1 MRIHSGCAV
10 GSDLLFVCKDAAV
23 GPLAGLAL
31 HHRNQRCVGAHAVV
45 LAVAENQSLVET
57 DVAGLACGNQLE
69 LCRCEVLFLDS
80 VLLLEEL
87 ENLVLSVARGILV
100 LLGILVVLHVGITG
114 QNGIELFC
122 LDEVGCGFLHLL
134 LGDVRQDVGDA
145 EDGIL
150 GVVSDS
156 DLDFGAV
163 GLEDHAVDCKRACD
177 PLVFLDSA
185 VVVRVQIHDAG
196 LVELILIDGVL
207 LGIES
212 G

>member
-1 MRIHSGCAV
+1 MRIHSGCTV
-10 GSDLLFVCKDAAV
+10 GSDLLLVCKDAAV
-23 GPLAGLAL
+23 GSVTGLAL
-31 HHRNQRCVGAHAVV
+31 HHCNQRCVGAHAVV
-45 LAVAENQSLVET
+45 LAVSENQGLVET

-69 LCRCEVLFLDS
+69 LGGCKIILRDS
-80 VLLLEEL
+80 VFLLEEL
-87 ENLVLSVARGILV
+87 QHLLLAVARGILV
-100 LLGILVVLHVGITG
+100 LLGILIVLNVGIAG
-114 QNGIELFC
+114 HDGIELFGF
-122 LDEVGCGFLHLL
+122 DEVGCGLLHLL

-150 GVVSDS
+150 GVVSDG
-156 DLDFGAV
+156 DLDLGAV
-163 GLEDHAVDCKRACD
+163 GLEDHAVDCKRAGH

-196 LVELILIDGVL
+196 LVELVLIDGVL